1 MCWAF
6 LGSEPTQ
13 RDVSTLWKIGTQ
25 NDQIQPDLQDDGSPK
40 EDGMVWGKLTSFFS
54 YYFVL

>member
-6 LGSEPTQ
+6 LGSEHTQ

-25 NDQIQPDLQDDGSPK
+25 SDQIQLDLQDDGSTK
-40 EDGMVWGKLTSFFS
+40 ENGMVWGKLASFFS
-54 YYFVL
+54 YPFVL